1 MAVRNLPATKIFAID
16 CRDARYVPLARAA
29 GFPEARLLGRMVGSL
44 TILPK
49 LRKPVARKAAAKK
62 R

>member
-1 MAVRNLPATKIFAID
+1 MAVRNLPATKLFAIG
-16 CRDARYVPLARAA
+16 CRDARYEKIAKAA
-29 GFPEARLLGRMVGSL
+29 GFPEAVFLGRMVGSL

-49 LRKPVARKAAAKK
+49 VRKPVARKAAAKK